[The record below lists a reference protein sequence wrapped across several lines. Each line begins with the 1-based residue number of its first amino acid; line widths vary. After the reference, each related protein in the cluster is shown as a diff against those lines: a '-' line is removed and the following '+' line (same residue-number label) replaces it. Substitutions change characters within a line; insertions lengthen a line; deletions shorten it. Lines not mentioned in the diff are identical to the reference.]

1 MPVPY
6 PRLLPARG
14 DIPTHPHVSLIYN
27 PRFRA
32 LGGCYYIILPPPAS
46 SSPAKKAVA
55 GISMKLFS
63 NSGSVKIISLA
74 VYRCIDGVCF
84 LCGLVCTAVLQM
96 VVLCPIGWGDGG
108 LGAGGWGC
116 SGPWM
121 VGIVSWWWWWWCFPP
136 PPPPLMTL
144 SAAHHSALLS
154 HEAVFPE
161 IQTGSV
167 SLPGLCMGWPIFG

>member
-1 MPVPY
+1 MPSVGVSGEQKCLCLTLDYSRPGVTY
-6 PRLLPARG
+6 P
-14 DIPTHPHVSLIYN
+14 PTPMCLIYN

-108 LGAGGWGC
+108 IGGWGLGLFG
-116 SGPWM
+116 SGDGRDCVVVVVVVM
-121 VGIVSWWWWWWCFPP
+121 WW
-136 PPPPLMTL
+136 
-144 SAAHHSALLS
+144 
-154 HEAVFPE
+154 
-161 IQTGSV
+161 
-167 SLPGLCMGWPIFG
+167 